1 MAVELDSITQ
11 LQPVAGVKLATCAA
25 GIRYADRS
33 DLVLIS
39 LDKAS
44 TTALVQ
50 TQNRFSAAPV
60 QIAARHFNIAKP
72 LALVINAGNANAGTG
87 QKGVDDALECC
98 ALVAAALDL
107 LPEQVLPFSTG
118 VIGEHLPIDRFRDA
132 VPTLAKGLDRHH
144 WVEAANAIMTTDTV
158 AKGESVQVKIDG
170 QLVTL
175 TGIVKGSGMI
185 HPDMATMLAFIA
197 TDAPIAQPLLQQSLE
212 LAVDRS
218 LNCITVDGDTSTN
231 DACSL
236 IATGKCDISPIVD
249 NRDPRYKKFQFAL
262 RDLISTLAKNVVRD
276 AEGATKFVEI
286 NVSGADYDACKS
298 VANTIALSPLVK
310 TAIFA
315 SDPNWGRILAA
326 VGRAPISS
334 DQIDMHEVSIIINDV
349 SIVQAGELVSDYHEA
364 DGQAAFNCTNLKID
378 VRVAS
383 GNKLATVWTSD
394 LSHDY
399 ISINADYRS

>member
-1 MAVELDSITQ
+1 M
-11 LQPVAGVKLATCAA
+11 
-25 GIRYADRS
+25 
-33 DLVLIS
+33 
-39 LDKAS
+39 
-44 TTALVQ
+44 
-50 TQNRFSAAPV
+50 
-60 QIAARHFNIAKP
+60 
-72 LALVINAGNANAGTG
+72 
-87 QKGVDDALECC
+87 
-98 ALVAAALDL
+98 
-107 LPEQVLPFSTG
+107 
-118 VIGEHLPIDRFRDA
+118 
-132 VPTLAKGLDRHH
+132 
-144 WVEAANAIMTTDTV
+144 
-158 AKGESVQVKIDG
+158 
-170 QLVTL
+170 
-175 TGIVKGSGMI
+175 
-185 HPDMATMLAFIA
+185 
-197 TDAPIAQPLLQQSLE
+197 
-212 LAVDRS
+212 
-218 LNCITVDGDTSTN
+218 
-231 DACSL
+231 
-236 IATGKCDISPIVD
+236 
-249 NRDPRYKKFQFAL
+249 
-262 RDLISTLAKNVVRD
+262 VRD